1 MAGLTRIEIRGT
13 ACASAAHRLA
23 GLTLEVR
30 RAADGLTV
38 HTQQAES
45 QVFSWVGSDYAYLD
59 LEVRVP
65 ASLAIAIATTSG
77 DVEAADLASL
87 EFDSLSGDL
96 DVRRVAG
103 AVVAGVRSGDIRAE
117 EVGRFELRHCGL
129 GELRLRHVH
138 GPVKV
143 GPMGFGDLDLRD
155 IEGDVE
161 VAAVESGD
169 TWSSTTSRAACGW
182 TWSVPASS
190 A

>member
-1 MAGLTRIEIRGT
+1 
-13 ACASAAHRLA
+13 
-23 GLTLEVR
+23 LTLEVR